1 MVVLVDLGLVYRI
14 DDGNVVYWLEKV
26 DVLERNKWEL
36 IIMMGFYIGVVII
49 VKLKFFRIIVRVSY
63 KIKSLELL
71 LEKLSK

>member
-49 VKLKFFRIIVRVSY
+49 VKLKFFRIIIRVSY
-63 KIKSLELL
+63 KIKNLELL

>member
-49 VKLKFFRIIVRVSY
+49 VKLKFFRIIIRVSY